1 MTANANDTPAPYPDA
16 AVAGA
21 VGRALAAVHDRPNPA
36 LDAGRSPQK
45 YAALSADFRAS
56 AWRHL
61 EEGDL
66 PQASNKAWMLVAETV
81 KAISAQH
88 GGFIHTH
95 RGITEV
101 VSELAR
107 LVGNAGDTE
116 TRRRIN
122 GSFLIA
128 GRLHSNCYE
137 NDLPAEIVR
146 DGLAE
151 CEELSQR
158 LYALFRAE
166 GNAGGG

>member
-1 MTANANDTPAPYPDA
+1 MTANANDIPTPYPDA

-45 YAALSADFRAS
+45 YAALSANFRAS

-122 GSFLIA
+122 GSFLTA

-137 NDLPAEIVR
+137 NDLPEEIVR

-158 LYALFRAE
+158 LYALFRVD